1 MQLAPSSIALYP
13 ISTSIPT
20 YTREK
25 ILGSKF
31 NPSYFNII
39 YSFFF
44 RLRSPGYALS
54 LLAESSTGALHCAE
68 AVSPPTGGVTPE
80 DIALLASRA
89 LLSEIKGGGCVDTA
103 HQVLVLLFMV
113 LGSEDVGRC
122 RMGAPSART

>member
-1 MQLAPSSIALYP
+1 MYIY
-13 ISTSIPT
+13 IRT
-20 YTREK
+20 YTRVKTAE
-25 ILGSKF
+25 SKF
-31 NPSYFNII
+31 FNKMIKI
-39 YSFFF
+39 AFIHASNT
-44 RLRSPGYALS
+44 RSPGYALS